1 LRRSARRWSVA
12 AGSLVAAAAVLLP
25 YHGIGL
31 PDAFWAAAAGGT
43 TALTLWRWS
52 DLRALAAQPV
62 PEPLDPAVRAQAN
75 QRRLEALV
83 GRLPI
88 GRSAVAEL
96 HRVQHLSRLRGSAV
110 AAAGGRLDAAC
121 KALGGLAPRLHPDL
135 LREAREAEGGLRDLA
150 ERAASVERALRLNA
164 GSGGSP
170 ESMTMLSASHAE
182 LVVHFDGGVLA
193 YEGLVAAAAT
203 YVAEDARVGESFATD
218 RLTEATDRLRGIAA
232 GLAELTR
239 RSAPLPGL

>member
-12 AGSLVAAAAVLLP
+12 AGSLVAAAAVFLP
-25 YHGIGL
+25 YHGLGL
-31 PDAFWAAAAGGT
+31 PDAFWAAAAGGS

-52 DLRALAAQPV
+52 DLRMLAAQPV
-62 PEPLDPAVRAQAN
+62 PEPLDPAVRAQSN

-110 AAAGGRLDAAC
+110 AAGGGRLDAAS

-135 LREAREAEGGLRDLA
+135 LREAYGAEGGLRDLA

-164 GSGGSP
+164 GTVGATNSA
-170 ESMTMLSASHAE
+170 MLRTSHAE
-182 LVVHFDGGVLA
+182 LVAHFDSGVLA

-203 YVAEDARVGESFATD
+203 YVAEDARLGEPFATD

-232 GLAELTR
+232 GLSELTR
-239 RSAPLPGL
+239 RNAPLPGL